1 MVAFKSLYSALGIVP
16 LSFTLLIAVTLVK
29 VLVLLGLTSKTN
41 KKLDR
46 QDIDVGTMYWHEPNV
61 PDICVEKLLTPH

>member
-1 MVAFKSLYSALGIVP
+1 MMAFKSLYSALGIVP
-16 LSFTLLIAVTLVK
+16 LSFTLLIAVTMVK

-46 QDIDVGTMYWHEPNV
+46 QDIDVLSV
-61 PDICVEKLLTPH
+61 